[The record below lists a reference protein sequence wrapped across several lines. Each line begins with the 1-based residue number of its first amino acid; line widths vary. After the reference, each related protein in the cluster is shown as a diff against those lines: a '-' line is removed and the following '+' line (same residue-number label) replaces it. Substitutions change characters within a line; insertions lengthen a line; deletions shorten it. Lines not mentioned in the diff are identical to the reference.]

1 MPDGCAAPDDECAR
15 SAAAQAAPWIPLDPS
30 PATVNDPTSVERN
43 HKKMR
48 RALFLLL
55 GVAVVAG
62 LTGCIQDQ
70 MCRRPGGQGTTCMMP
85 GSCAAAPETCRACG
99 PGARGAF
106 AGCPGG
112 GPFDPSRDPEALGMF
127 NPGPPAGA
135 VTYPYYTV
143 RGPRD
148 FLAGDIRPIGP

>member
-1 MPDGCAAPDDECAR
+1 M
-15 SAAAQAAPWIPLDPS
+15 
-30 PATVNDPTSVERN
+30 
-43 HKKMR
+43 K

-70 MCRRPGGQGTTCMMP
+70 MLCRPCGQGTTCMMP
-85 GSCAAAPETCRACG
+85 GSCACAPETGRACG
-99 PGARGAF
+99 PGACGPCAGA
-106 AGCPGG
+106 GMY
-112 GPFDPSRDPEALGMF
+112 DPEAMGMF
-127 NPGPPAGA
+127 NPGPPTGA

>member
-1 MPDGCAAPDDECAR
+1 MRRPDERAR
-15 SAAAQAAPWIPLDPS
+15 RAAAQAAPWNPLDPS

-43 HKKMR
+43 HKKMK
-48 RALFLLL
+48 RAIFLLL

-70 MCRRPGGQGTTCMMP
+70 MCRRPCGQGTTCMMP
-85 GSCAAAPETCRACG
+85 GSCAAAPETCQACG
-99 PGARGAF
+99 PGACGAY

-112 GPFDPSRDPEALGMF
+112 GPYGAYGDPEASGMF
-127 NPGPPAGA
+127 NPGPATGA